1 MSELHDD
8 IMRIPVPKHIGYDLL
23 ANKVEAY
30 KIGHR
35 DARHAAAE
43 LAAAEG
49 IEQLKAE
56 LECARGDL
64 KTAMEIA
71 KRNQKSAERYEWIHN
86 NQLEALEIMERFVGE
101 QMQYST
107 EEELDTAIDAEITRE
122 RT

>member
-8 IMRIPVPKHIGYDLL
+8 IMRIPVPKSIEYDLL

-64 KTAMEIA
+64 S
-71 KRNQKSAERYEWIHN
+71 KSYGLIYAVSESVDIDEFDSELNAEVIEFLSRIK
-86 NQLEALEIMERFVGE
+86 
-101 QMQYST
+101 
-107 EEELDTAIDAEITRE
+107 E

>member
-8 IMRIPVPKHIGYDLL
+8 IMRIPVPKDIEYDLL

-56 LECARGDL
+56 LECALGDL
-64 KTAMEIA
+64 RTAMDIISRQKKAFEDVHDSIQREYWYEYAGLDGPREI
-71 KRNQKSAERYEWIHN
+71 
-86 NQLEALEIMERFVGE
+86 
-101 QMQYST
+101 
-107 EEELDTAIDAEITRE
+107 LDAAIDLSFESE